1 MPPQPGFNIVPFSL
15 PNCEPGEIRFEE
27 PREITRVVV
36 EFMGKAPARIG
47 LSYLQKTWPQVRV
60 ENWTDMATPA
70 AFGWTRMDD
79 WFNCPWQK
87 AAVSVTRETASRVAV
102 TFRGTAAEFPAMPDY
117 DVAFRRTLGVRIDA
131 ADPSA
136 VKAVRVFTR
145 SAPARTRLRVELDA
159 GRRTRSR
166 SIWFD
171 GYNAFL
177 RAVTP
182 GPGTTFTDGMLQL
195 GGAGRRSFAL
205 DVLHICPAHRYA
217 GDDGHVRFI
226 LDGDSFTISLPSM
239 EKQGPIW
246 FAETGIYVA
255 LAGDPTTFAEY
266 RAACGK
272 QKTVAE
278 MVAELPEHDPAAA
291 MLGQPRPHGVA
302 CALGCKHARQRFW
315 IEPNG
320 DVVLPKW
327 NVTAITGKDTGRYA
341 NEGTGR
347 FFFGLEGWQAL
358 AHYPDPAPALAN
370 NLRCRRNAVEVE
382 QLAFA
387 VPLERSIL
395 HGEPAGDEHV
405 VCLVRFRFTNTG
417 AAPATAEL
425 PVSHSRDSGMGMN
438 PYHLGARRHDEWAA
452 PNSKKEP
459 LHVKGGRVYGTWA
472 GGPALRC
479 TVDTPMRVRAEAGRV
494 VMRKRL
500 LPGETCEAIVKVP
513 FIALDTPRELRALAK
528 LDFGRCH
535 AEMAQFWRDEA
546 ARGAQLRTPV
556 PQLNELH
563 KAHLAH
569 VQITDAAMPDE
580 PRLINTSVGAS
591 TYGNFSNESCMINQE
606 LDQRGMIE
614 DVRRR
619 LEVWVRYQGTVA
631 LPGNYTDHDGQYYGA
646 GGFECGAYNQHHGW
660 VLWRLAEHF
669 IYTGDRGWFAGVAES
684 LISGADWVYRQRR
697 TTMRPLP
704 HSRGWERGF
713 LPAGS
718 LEDVTDFFYWL
729 STNALTWRG
738 TDTAARAL
746 EAYGH
751 PEAARVRREADAY
764 ARDLRRGF
772 ETMRQ
777 HSPLVR
783 LRNGRWVPHY
793 PSRIYCRG
801 RDLGWIREVLEG
813 SVYLLISGLYKP
825 TGPQARWILDDFHDN
840 RYLCPPFGYALADAG
855 SEWYARGGFSIQ
867 PNLLAG
873 LMPHLERDEPEV
885 FIWMLFNAW
894 AACYREETNAMTEHP
909 MPVLGYSNN
918 AQLKTSDQ
926 ANAIMWLRYM
936 FVFAAGDTLHV
947 GRAIPRAWFRPAGVA
962 GAGEPIAAE
971 GVHTVFGTV
980 GVAYEAASADRLLAT
995 VSLKLRREPGMIL
1008 VRFRHPDAKPI
1019 TSVKVNGKPHRRF
1032 DPKTGDVE
1040 ISGMKGT
1047 VKLEARYA

>member
-1 MPPQPGFNIVPFSL
+1 MLRCAFETTMSASARGTEATFSRALAPGESCELLLKVPF
-15 PNCEPGEIRFEE
+15 
-27 PREITRVVV
+27 V
-36 EFMGKAPARIG
+36 
-47 LSYLQKTWPQVRV
+47 
-60 ENWTDMATPA
+60 
-70 AFGWTRMDD
+70 
-79 WFNCPWQK
+79 
-87 AAVSVTRETASRVAV
+87 
-102 TFRGTAAEFPAMPDY
+102 AAEGADELAALERLDFDKAQGEMVRFWRRAGGQGCQLQTPEPHLNDLYLGHLTHVRFSDFAMPD
-117 DVAFRRTLGVRIDA
+117 G
-131 ADPSA
+131 
-136 VKAVRVFTR
+136 
-145 SAPARTRLRVELDA
+145 
-159 GRRTRSR
+159 
-166 SIWFD
+166 
-171 GYNAFL
+171 
-177 RAVTP
+177 
-182 GPGTTFTDGMLQL
+182 
-195 GGAGRRSFAL
+195 
-205 DVLHICPAHRYA
+205 
-217 GDDGHVRFI
+217 
-226 LDGDSFTISLPSM
+226 
-239 EKQGPIW
+239 
-246 FAETGIYVA
+246 
-255 LAGDPTTFAEY
+255 
-266 RAACGK
+266 
-272 QKTVAE
+272 
-278 MVAELPEHDPAAA
+278 
-291 MLGQPRPHGVA
+291 
-302 CALGCKHARQRFW
+302 
-315 IEPNG
+315 
-320 DVVLPKW
+320 
-327 NVTAITGKDTGRYA
+327 
-341 NEGTGR
+341 
-347 FFFGLEGWQAL
+347 
-358 AHYPDPAPALAN
+358 
-370 NLRCRRNAVEVE
+370 
-382 QLAFA
+382 
-387 VPLERSIL
+387 
-395 HGEPAGDEHV
+395 
-405 VCLVRFRFTNTG
+405 
-417 AAPATAEL
+417 
-425 PVSHSRDSGMGMN
+425 SG
-438 PYHLGARRHDEWAA
+438 
-452 PNSKKEP
+452 
-459 LHVKGGRVYGTWA
+459 
-472 GGPALRC
+472 
-479 TVDTPMRVRAEAGRV
+479 
-494 VMRKRL
+494 
-500 LPGETCEAIVKVP
+500 
-513 FIALDTPRELRALAK
+513 
-528 LDFGRCH
+528 
-535 AEMAQFWRDEA
+535 
-546 ARGAQLRTPV
+546 
-556 PQLNELH
+556 
-563 KAHLAH
+563 
-569 VQITDAAMPDE
+569 
-580 PRLINTSVGAS
+580 LINTSVGSS
-591 TYGNFSNESCMINQE
+591 TYGNFSNESCMIVQE
-606 LDQRGMIE
+606 LDQRGLHQE
-614 DVRRR
+614 ARRR
-619 LEVWVRYQGTVA
+619 LELWVRYQGTA
-631 LPGNYTDHDGQYYGA
+631 KQPGNFTDYDGMFFGA

-660 VLWRLAEHF
+660 VLWRLCEHYF
-669 IYTGDRGWFAGVAES
+669 LTRDRAWMEKVAPAV
-684 LISGADWVYRQRR
+684 LAGADWVFRQRR
-697 TTMRPLP
+697 NTTQPLP

-873 LMPHLERDEPEV
+873 LMPHLERDEPEI

-980 GVAYEAASADRLLAT
+980 GVAYEAAGADRLLAT

-1040 ISGMKGT
+1040 ISGMRGT